1 MNRRILSFCGLLL
14 GLLFLVSSC
23 KKDTPRLQLQLQ
35 LSSVELRQT
44 VWNGTLEYKS
54 AKRGSYSVYL
64 NFLSDSEV
72 EVSVYD
78 SKDPTDPYYVQAR
91 YYYTLTDRIFTLKTQ
106 VDYELNP
113 PMDKNTWYLIRKEP
127 SLLVF
132 QANAGNPDREA
143 TLTLRKKL

>member
-14 GLLFLVSSC
+14 GLLFLASSC
-23 KKDTPRLQLQLQ
+23 KKDAPRLR

-54 AKRGSYSVYL
+54 AKYGPYSVYL
-64 NFLSDSEV
+64 SFVSDSVV
-72 EVSVYD
+72 EVSTFTT
-78 SKDPTDPYYVQAR
+78 TDLTGAHDLEAPCS
-91 YYYTLTDRIFTLKTQ
+91 YTMDDRILTLRTQ
-106 VDYELNP
+106 GERYLYVSIDRS
-113 PMDKNTWYLIRKEP
+113 TWYLIRKEP

-132 QANAGNPDREA
+132 QANAGNPAAEA

>member
-14 GLLFLVSSC
+14 GLLFLACSC
-23 KKDTPRLQLQLQ
+23 KKDTPLPPQ
-35 LSSVELRQT
+35 LSEGELRQT
-44 VWNGTLEYKS
+44 VWNGTLEYKN
-54 AKRGSYSVYL
+54 AKRDSYSVYL

-72 EVSVYD
+72 EVSAYA
-78 SKDPTDPYYVQAR
+78 SKDPTASYYEQAR
-91 YYYTLTDRIFTLKTQ
+91 YYYTVTDRIFTLKTQ

-113 PMDKNTWYLIRKEP
+113 PIDKNTWYLIRKEP

-132 QANAGNPDREA
+132 QANAGNPAAEA

>member
-1 MNRRILSFCGLLL
+1 MNRRIFSFCGLLL

-23 KKDTPRLQLQLQ
+23 KKDTPRLQLQL
-35 LSSVELRQT
+35 SSVELRQT

-54 AKRGSYSVYL
+54 AKRVSYSVYL

-72 EVSVYD
+72 EVSAYD
-78 SKDPTDPYYVQAR
+78 SKDPTASYYVQAR

-113 PMDKNTWYLIRKEP
+113 PMDQNAWYLIRKEP

-132 QANAGNPDREA
+132 QANPGNPAEEA

>member
-23 KKDTPRLQLQLQ
+23 KKDTPRLQLQ

>member
-14 GLLFLVSSC
+14 GLLFLASSC
-23 KKDTPRLQLQLQ
+23 KNKKDTPRLQ

-44 VWNGTLEYKS
+44 AWYGTLEYKNP
-54 AKRGSYSVYL
+54 KRDNYSVYL

-72 EVSVYD
+72 EVIAD
-78 SKDPTDPYYVQAR
+78 DWIDPTDSQAR

-132 QANAGNPDREA
+132 QANAGNPAAEA
-143 TLTLRKKL
+143 TLTLRKQL

>member
-14 GLLFLVSSC
+14 GLLFLSSSC
-23 KKDTPRLQLQLQ
+23 KKDTPLPPQ
-35 LSSVELRQT
+35 LSEGELRQT

-72 EVSVYD
+72 EVSGYD
-78 SKDPTDPYYVQAR
+78 LKDPTYSRDLQVR
-91 YYYTLTDRIFTLKTQ
+91 YYYTITDRILTLKAQ
-106 VDYELNP
+106 VNREHHP
-113 PMDKNTWYLIRKEP
+113 QMDQDTWYLIRKEP

-132 QANAGNPDREA
+132 QANAGNPDLEA

>member
-14 GLLFLVSSC
+14 GLLFLASSC
-23 KKDTPRLQLQLQ
+23 KNKKDTPRLQ

-54 AKRGSYSVYL
+54 AKRGSSYSVYL

-72 EVSVYD
+72 EVIAD
-78 SKDPTDPYYVQAR
+78 DWIDPTDSQVR
-91 YYYTLTDRIFTLKTQ
+91 YYYTITDGIFTLKAQ
-106 VDYELNP
+106 VNREHHP
-113 PMDKNTWYLIRKEP
+113 QMDQDIWYLIRKEP

-143 TLTLRKKL
+143 TLTLRKQL

>member
-23 KKDTPRLQLQLQ
+23 KKDTPRLQLQ

-132 QANAGNPDREA
+132 QANPGNPAAEA